1 MVIFGS
7 IADFSIVLLRDV
19 ATIAA
24 SAGFEESVIWRG
36 REAFFGDFL
45 LVVAFV
51 ERASSSARTM
61 PVLFR
66 LAGGDPGAFC
76 SGIGEAKLS
85 DFKP

>member
-7 IADFSIVLLRDV
+7 IADFSFGLLRDV
-19 ATIAA
+19 ATVAA
-24 SAGFEESVIWRG
+24 SAGFEESVIWPG

-45 LVVAFV
+45 LAVAFV
-51 ERASSSARTM
+51 ERASSSAWTM
-61 PVLFR
+61 PFLFR
-66 LAGGDPGAFC
+66 LAGGDPDGFR

>member
-7 IADFSIVLLRDV
+7 IADFSIDLLRDV
-19 ATIAA
+19 ATVAA

-36 REAFFGDFL
+36 WEAFFDDFL
-45 LVVAFV
+45 LVVASV
-51 ERASSSARTM
+51 ERASSLARTM
-61 PVLFR
+61 PFLFR
-66 LAGGDPGAFC
+66 LAGGDPGGFC

>member
-1 MVIFGS
+1 MFPP
-7 IADFSIVLLRDV
+7 FLLRLDV
-19 ATIAA
+19 YCLLWAMFI
-24 SAGFEESVIWRG
+24 SAKAWSLIWPG

-45 LVVAFV
+45 LAVAFV

-61 PVLFR
+61 PFLFR
-66 LAGGDPGAFC
+66 LAGGDPGGFR